1 MSDKYTTARLAKGQD
16 HFEILV
22 KPQQALD
29 YKLGKQV
36 AISQVLMI
44 EEVYSDSSK
53 GTRASEEKLQKYFG
67 TIDPVKVA
75 EEVMKSG
82 ELQLTTEQRRQ
93 LVEDKRRQIVSII
106 SRNAL
111 DPRTGTPHP
120 PLRIEQAMSQ
130 VRLSIDPYKS
140 AEEQAKQVIE
150 ELRPILPLKIEQM
163 RIAVKVFPE
172 HAARAYN
179 AFKSFGNVS
188 REEWQSDGSLVAVV
202 EMPAGMYGS
211 FIEKIGKL
219 TQGTIQTKV
228 LN

>member
-36 AISQVLMI
+36 PISQVLLI

-67 TIDPVKVA
+67 TTDPAKVA

-82 ELQLTTEQRRQ
+82 ELQLTTDQRRQ
-93 LVEDKRRQIVSII
+93 LVEDKRKQITSII
-106 SRNAL
+106 SRNAI
-111 DPRTGTPHP
+111 DPRTNTPHP
-120 PLRIEQAMSQ
+120 PLRIEQAMEQ

-140 AEEQAKQVIE
+140 AEEQAKLVIE

>member
-36 AISQVLMI
+36 TVSQVLLI

-67 TIDPVKVA
+67 TTDPVKVA

-106 SRNAL
+106 SRNAI

-140 AEEQAKQVIE
+140 AGN
-150 ELRPILPLKIEQM
+150 RP
-163 RIAVKVFPE
+163 
-172 HAARAYN
+172 
-179 AFKSFGNVS
+179 SS
-188 REEWQSDGSLVAVV
+188 
-202 EMPAGMYGS
+202 
-211 FIEKIGKL
+211 
-219 TQGTIQTKV
+219 
-228 LN
+228 

>member
-22 KPQQALD
+22 RPQQALD

-53 GTRASEEKLQKYFG
+53 GTRASEEKLQKYFS
-67 TIDPVKVA
+67 TTDPVKVA
-75 EEVMKSG
+75 EEIMKSG

-93 LVEDKRRQIVSII
+93 LIEDKRKQIVSII

-130 VRLSIDPYKS
+130 VRLSIDPYRS

-163 RIAVKVFPE
+163 RIGVKVFPE